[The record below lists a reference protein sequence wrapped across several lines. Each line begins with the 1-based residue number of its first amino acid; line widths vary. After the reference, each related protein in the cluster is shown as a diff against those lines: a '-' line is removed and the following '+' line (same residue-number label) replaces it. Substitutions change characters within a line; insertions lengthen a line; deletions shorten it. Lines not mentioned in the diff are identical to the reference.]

1 MKKNALT
8 TIVGIVVVLVVA
20 AILIL
25 AFTTYTNRSMF
36 DLTQSFEQAVISMPD
51 GEIIKGRVQNWMD
64 YEDGDQ
70 IQVRINNKTYLTH
83 ISNVVLISE

>member
-1 MKKNALT
+1 MKKNALK
-8 TIVGIVVVLVVA
+8 TIVGVVIVLIVV
-20 AILIL
+20 AILIF
-25 AFTTYTNRSMF
+25 AFSTYTNQSMF
-36 DLTQSFEQAVISMPD
+36 DLTQSFEQAMICMPD

>member
-8 TIVGIVVVLVVA
+8 KIVGIIMVLAVV
-20 AILIL
+20 AILI
-25 AFTTYTNRSMF
+25 FTFSTYTNRSMF
-36 DLTQSFEQAVISMPD
+36 DLTQSFEQAIIHMPD
-51 GEIIKGRVQNWMD
+51 GSIIKGRVQNWMD

-70 IQVRINNKTYLTH
+70 IQVRINDKTYLTH